1 MKGAL
6 YCGVDIGSATTKAAI
21 LAPGQT
27 PKVVGSHIRRT
38 GIDFE
43 KSAQSA
49 VDRALESAGIG
60 RQELGSVFACGYG
73 RKNIS
78 FADESRTEIACHA
91 KGAYFYFPQEVT
103 VVDIGGQDNKI
114 IKLDQ
119 NGQRVSF
126 KMNRKCA
133 AGTGAFLEEM
143 ALRLD
148 VNIETFDGLA
158 RKAESE
164 TSLGSYCTVFSAT
177 EILAHIRA
185 GISLASLVKGIFR
198 SVIKRV
204 KEMDIISGRV
214 VMTGGVV
221 EHNPYLAEMMAE
233 ETGSEVLIPPHPQ
246 LIGAIGAALLA
257 AKGGSQ

>member
-1 MKGAL
+1 MKKGF

-21 LAPGQT
+21 LSVGEAA
-27 PKVVGSHIRRT
+27 KVVGSHIRRT

-43 KSAQSA
+43 KSARQA
-49 VDRALESAGIG
+49 VDRALDKAGVAAD
-60 RQELGSVFACGYG
+60 ELDAVFACGYG
-73 RKNIS
+73 RKNIA
-78 FADESRTEIACHA
+78 FADESRTEISCHA
-91 KGAYFYFPQEVT
+91 KGAYFYFPMEAT
-103 VVDIGGQDNKI
+103 VVDIGGQDNKV
-114 IKLDQ
+114 IKLDA

-148 VNIETFDGLA
+148 VDINTFDGLA
-158 RKAESE
+158 KRAETE

-185 GISLASLVKGIFR
+185 GIALESLVKGIFR

-204 KEMDIISGRV
+204 REMDTISGRL

-221 EHNPYLAEMMAE
+221 EHNPFLAEMMAQ

-246 LIGAIGAALLA
+246 LIGAIGAALMA
-257 AKGGSQ
+257 AKGG